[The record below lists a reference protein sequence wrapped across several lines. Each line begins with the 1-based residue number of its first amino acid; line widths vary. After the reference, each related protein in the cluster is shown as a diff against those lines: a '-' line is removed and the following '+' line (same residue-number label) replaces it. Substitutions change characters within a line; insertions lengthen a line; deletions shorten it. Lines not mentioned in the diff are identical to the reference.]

1 MSEMIDIGGGT
12 LIAQEKVLAISV
24 YTRSKATQRE
34 LRIAEGKGILVDVTR
49 GRKRNLLPRR
59 RSGKCYCS
67 ATARSSR
74 GEFRGPMIIT

>member
-49 GRKRNLLPRR
+49 GRKRK
-59 RSGKCYCS
+59 S
-67 ATARSSR
+67 
-74 GEFRGPMIIT
+74 IVITSDYVFLSHLSPERLTPK